1 MVDENGAP
9 ARLRALA
16 SWQAGRVATL
26 GARLTGAHMALEA
39 RSDFAV
45 LAALE
50 EQGSLSQAD
59 VGRTL
64 GLDRAN
70 VNRIV
75 TRLEREG
82 LLERTQDPHD
92 GRRLVL
98 ASTTEGA
105 VRLRDLER
113 RAARVQDELLVA
125 LDPDERE
132 QLRVLLDKVLAAHPA
147 QPA

>member
-1 MVDENGAP
+1 MVEESRAP

-26 GARLTGAHMALEA
+26 GARLTATHMALEA

-45 LAALE
+45 LAALDE
-50 EQGSLSQAD
+50 LGSLSQAEI
-59 VGRTL
+59 GRSL

-82 LLERTQDPHD
+82 LLGRTQDPHD

-98 ASTTEGA
+98 TATEAGA
-105 VRLRDLER
+105 AHLGDLER

-125 LDPDERE
+125 LDADERE
-132 QLRVLLDKVLAAHPA
+132 QLRVLLDRVLAAHPA

>member
-1 MVDENGAP
+1 MTDEPVAP

-16 SWQAGRVATL
+16 SWQAGRVSTL
-26 GARLTGAHMALEA
+26 GARLTAGHMALEA

-45 LAALE
+45 LAALDE
-50 EQGSLSQAD
+50 RGALSQAEI
-59 VGRTL
+59 GRTL

-82 LLERTQDPHD
+82 LLERRQDPHD

-98 ASTTEGA
+98 TSTPAGSAHLGE
-105 VRLRDLER
+105 LER
-113 RAARVQDELLVA
+113 SAARVQDELLVA
-125 LDPDERE
+125 LDADERD
-132 QLRVLLDKVLAAHPA
+132 QLRLLLDRVLAAHPA

>member
-1 MVDENGAP
+1 MSDVRAP

-16 SWQAGRVATL
+16 GWQAGRVATL
-26 GARLTGAHMALEA
+26 GARLTAAHMALEA

-45 LAALE
+45 LAALDE
-50 EQGSLSQAD
+50 LGALSQAEI
-59 VGRTL
+59 GRSL

-82 LLERTQDPHD
+82 LLERTPDPHD
-92 GRRLVL
+92 GRRLALTVTADGVAHL
-98 ASTTEGA
+98 A
-105 VRLRDLER
+105 DLER

-125 LDPDERE
+125 LDADERE
-132 QLRVLLDKVLAAHPA
+132 QLRRLLDRVLASHPA

>member
-1 MVDENGAP
+1 
-9 ARLRALA
+9 
-16 SWQAGRVATL
+16 
-26 GARLTGAHMALEA
+26 MALEA

-45 LAALE
+45 LAALDE
-50 EQGSLSQAD
+50 LGALSQAEI
-59 VGRTL
+59 GRSL

-82 LLERTQDPHD
+82 LLERTPDPHD
-92 GRRLVL
+92 GRRLALTVTADGVAHL
-98 ASTTEGA
+98 A
-105 VRLRDLER
+105 DLER

-125 LDPDERE
+125 LDADERE
-132 QLRVLLDKVLAAHPA
+132 QLRRLLDRVLAAHPA

>member
-1 MVDENGAP
+1 MSDDVRAP

-26 GARLTGAHMALEA
+26 GARLTATQMALEA

-45 LAALE
+45 LAALDE
-50 EQGSLSQAD
+50 LGALSQAEI
-59 VGRTL
+59 GRTL

-82 LLERTQDPHD
+82 LLERTPDPHD
-92 GRRLVL
+92 GRRLALTVTADGVAHL
-98 ASTTEGA
+98 A
-105 VRLRDLER
+105 DLER

-125 LDPDERE
+125 LDADERE
-132 QLRVLLDKVLAAHPA
+132 QLRRLLDRVLAAHPA

>member
-1 MVDENGAP
+1 MSDDVGAP

-16 SWQAGRVATL
+16 SWQAGRVVTL
-26 GARLTGAHMALEA
+26 GARLTATHMALEA

-45 LAALE
+45 LAALDE
-50 EQGSLSQAD
+50 LGALSQAEI
-59 VGRTL
+59 GRSL

-82 LLERTQDPHD
+82 LLQRTPDPHD
-92 GRRLVL
+92 GRRLALTATADGVAHL
-98 ASTTEGA
+98 A
-105 VRLRDLER
+105 DLER

-125 LDPDERE
+125 LDAEERE
-132 QLRVLLDKVLAAHPA
+132 QLRRLLDQVLAAHPA

>member
-1 MVDENGAP
+1 MTDDAGAP

-26 GARLTGAHMALEA
+26 GARLTAAHMALEA

-45 LAALE
+45 LAALDE
-50 EQGSLSQAD
+50 LGALSQAEI
-59 VGRTL
+59 GRSL

-98 ASTTEGA
+98 TSTTSGA
-105 VRLRDLER
+105 AHLGDLER

-125 LDPDERE
+125 LDAGERE
-132 QLRVLLDKVLAAHPA
+132 QLRLLLDKVLAAHPA

>member
-1 MVDENGAP
+1 MPEDVGAP

-16 SWQAGRVATL
+16 SWQAGRVGTL
-26 GARLTGAHMALEA
+26 GARLTAAHMALEA

-45 LAALE
+45 LAALAE
-50 EQGSLSQAD
+50 FGALSQAE
-59 VGRTL
+59 VGRRL

-75 TRLEREG
+75 TRLEGSG

-98 ASTTEGA
+98 TATAEGEA
-105 VRLRDLER
+105 HLGDLER

-125 LDPDERE
+125 LDADERE
-132 QLRVLLDKVLAAHPA
+132 QLRLLLDKVLAAHPA

>member
-1 MVDENGAP
+1 MSDDVRAP

-16 SWQAGRVATL
+16 SWQTGRVATL
-26 GARLTGAHMALEA
+26 GARLTAAHMALES

-50 EQGSLSQAD
+50 ELGALSQAEI
-59 VGRTL
+59 GRSL

-82 LLERTQDPHD
+82 LLERTPDPHD
-92 GRRLVL
+92 GRRLALTATADGVAHL
-98 ASTTEGA
+98 A
-105 VRLRDLER
+105 DLER
-113 RAARVQDELLVA
+113 RAARVQDELLTA
-125 LDPDERE
+125 LDADERE
-132 QLRVLLDKVLAAHPA
+132 QLRRLLDRVLEAHPA

>member
-1 MVDENGAP
+1 MADEVGAP
-9 ARLRALA
+9 AKLRVLV

-26 GARLTGAHMALEA
+26 GARLTATHMALEA
-39 RSDFAV
+39 RPDFAV

-50 EQGSLSQAD
+50 EFGALSQAEL
-59 VGRTL
+59 GRRL

-75 TRLEREG
+75 TRLEQAGQLDRAA
-82 LLERTQDPHD
+82 DPHD

-98 ASTTEGA
+98 TPTADGVA
-105 VRLRDLER
+105 HLHDLER
-113 RAARVQDELLVA
+113 AAARVQDALLA
-125 LDPDERE
+125 PLDAGERE
-132 QLRVLLDKVLAAHPA
+132 QLQLLLDKVLAAHPA

>member
-1 MVDENGAP
+1 MSDDVSAP

-26 GARLTGAHMALEA
+26 GARITGTHMALEA

-50 EQGSLSQAD
+50 EFGGLSQAEL
-59 VGRTL
+59 GRRL

-75 TRLEREG
+75 TPLETAG
-82 LLERTQDPHD
+82 LLERAADPQDR
-92 GRRLVL
+92 RRLVL
-98 ASTTEGA
+98 TPTADGTAHLE
-105 VRLRDLER
+105 DLER

-125 LDPDERE
+125 LDADERE
-132 QLRVLLDKVLAAHPA
+132 QLRVLLDRVLAAHPA

>member
-1 MVDENGAP
+1 MSDDVGAP

-26 GARLTGAHMALEA
+26 GARLTATHMALEA

-45 LAALE
+45 LAALDE
-50 EQGSLSQAD
+50 LGALSQAEI
-59 VGRTL
+59 GRSL

-82 LLERTQDPHD
+82 LLQRTPDPHD
-92 GRRLVL
+92 GRRLALTATADGVAHL
-98 ASTTEGA
+98 A
-105 VRLRDLER
+105 DLER

-125 LDPDERE
+125 LDAEERE
-132 QLRVLLDKVLAAHPA
+132 QLRRLLDQVLAAHPA